1 MGRPKR
7 LYPLGKYR
15 LRTPKE
21 VDKDKAYPVEL
32 EYTWNRQI
40 IRKTT
45 NVFVK
50 VADWNQNGNQG
61 RGEIRASYGGEFKRL
76 NQLLLARVE
85 RIDSQLAE
93 YNEKHPNQITAD
105 VVSGFLA
112 DKPLA
117 RRDQGKDFVEF
128 TLERLSSD
136 YSRNRIGRSRY
147 ENGKSCMNIFQT
159 FLRATKQGTYRS
171 DAIYVGDMTPELL
184 DSYIVWRKE
193 IKQNSDATIN
203 HALTPILK
211 ACAYAS
217 EMSMID
223 PAVNARIQDMR
234 IVTKVS
240 LSEEEVEFDGKSLA
254 KEQVSALLEY
264 YKTCQEPRRK
274 EFLEMFFFAFH
285 ACRQYVAEEY
295 QEAFFKFVDLKTLPE
310 RMKNEETLV
319 LEYRMKDGDWH
330 RLRFV
335 EKKRD
340 ENGVLTHVL
349 CLIRSISDTKKWEH
363 ELMYQVEEARKA
375 AALKARF
382 LSNMSHDIRTP
393 MNGIIGTLNL
403 ANRYPDDLE
412 VQRKCREQIM
422 TSSKYLVS
430 IVNDILDMNKLESGG
445 VVEQEIPFNLAGNPI
460 YVERLLTNI
469 SDNAVK
475 FTGPGGSVRVWCA
488 EKYADEERVVY
499 EFGCADTG
507 IGMSETF
514 LEHAFEPFTQENETS
529 RSRYEGT
536 GLGLAIAKKIVD
548 RLDGDI
554 AIESKKGVGTTV
566 TMTLPFKIGEPVEK
580 EKNVN
585 YEEIPVEGLR
595 ALLAEDN
602 ELNMEITKF
611 MLEDYGIHVE
621 CAADGEEAVQ
631 KFKNLSWD
639 ITM

>member
-93 YNEKHPNQITAD
+93 YHEKHPNQITAD
-105 VVSGFLA
+105 VVSGLLA

-117 RRDQGKDFVEF
+117 RRDQGKDFVDF

-171 DAIYVGDMTPELL
+171 DAIYVGDMIPELL

-285 ACRQYVAEEY
+285 ACGLRVVDVMALQWKHIDFARKELRKIMIKTNKRHVIPLTEPALRILQQWQEKRAGCRYV
-295 QEAFFKFVDLKTLPE
+295 FDLVK
-310 RMKNEETLV
+310 ETLDLDDAEALYKARNNATKCINQSLAV
-319 LEYRMKDGDWH
+319 VGEQIGLPFSLSMHAARHSFAVFALNKGLSMSVVS
-330 RLRFV
+330 RLLGHGSTDV
-335 EKKRD
+335 TEK
-340 ENGVLTHVL
+340 V
-349 CLIRSISDTKKWEH
+349 
-363 ELMYQVEEARKA
+363 Y
-375 AALKARF
+375 ARF
-382 LSNMSHDIRTP
+382 LPETLSAEVARLKDELTP
-393 MNGIIGTLNL
+393 LEII
-403 ANRYPDDLE
+403 
-412 VQRKCREQIM
+412 
-422 TSSKYLVS
+422 
-430 IVNDILDMNKLESGG
+430 
-445 VVEQEIPFNLAGNPI
+445 
-460 YVERLLTNI
+460 
-469 SDNAVK
+469 
-475 FTGPGGSVRVWCA
+475 
-488 EKYADEERVVY
+488 
-499 EFGCADTG
+499 
-507 IGMSETF
+507 
-514 LEHAFEPFTQENETS
+514 
-529 RSRYEGT
+529 
-536 GLGLAIAKKIVD
+536 
-548 RLDGDI
+548 
-554 AIESKKGVGTTV
+554 
-566 TMTLPFKIGEPVEK
+566 
-580 EKNVN
+580 
-585 YEEIPVEGLR
+585 
-595 ALLAEDN
+595 
-602 ELNMEITKF
+602 
-611 MLEDYGIHVE
+611 
-621 CAADGEEAVQ
+621 
-631 KFKNLSWD
+631 
-639 ITM
+639 